1 MALRIYIDDRGDGC
15 FSGCL
20 GLFAFAGWLTA
31 VIRDVMTSKW
41 LWLIFDVFLAPLG
54 AIRGW
59 LMWFGL
65 A

>member
-1 MALRIYIDDRGDGC
+1 MRVIIVDREDGC

-20 GLFAFAGWLTA
+20 GLFAFAGWITA
-31 VIRDVMTSKW
+31 VIRDVIAGKW
-41 LWLIFDVFLAPLG
+41 LWLLFDVFLAPLG

-59 LMWFGL
+59 LMWVGL

>member
-1 MALRIYIDDRGDGC
+1 MAIRIHVDGRSEGC

-31 VIRDVMTSKW
+31 VIRDVTASKW